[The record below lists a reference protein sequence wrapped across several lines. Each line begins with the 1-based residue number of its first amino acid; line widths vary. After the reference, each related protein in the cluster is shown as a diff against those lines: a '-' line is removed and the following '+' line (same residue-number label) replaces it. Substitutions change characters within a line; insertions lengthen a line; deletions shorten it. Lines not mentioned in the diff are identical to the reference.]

1 MTFRLANNLMKFW
14 LRMRREE
21 KGKEEEGEGRG
32 RRKRREEEG
41 EEFWEILR
49 HGRLTSNAGD
59 RLTELRR

>member
-1 MTFRLANNLMKFW
+1 MGV
-14 LRMRREE
+14 
-21 KGKEEEGEGRG
+21 GKEEGEGRG

>member
-1 MTFRLANNLMKFW
+1 
-14 LRMRREE
+14 MRWELGV
-21 KGKEEEGEGRG
+21 GKEEGEGRG